1 MAKGVERSRLLAEVI
16 GIEVRIDSLL
26 LEEREIPWSEID
38 DLTVDEE
45 GIAVLLSTGE
55 RCQYSFGTA
64 TVRERRR
71 VAQALRERVMASI
84 LISVTGPEG
93 TLVAL
98 RRDARGEVFTRI
110 SVAGEI
116 SEAGRRG
123 AEALALRLAES
134 AGVMDAPLRWSASP
148 GSASPASFSA
158 TPTLG

>member
-1 MAKGVERSRLLAEVI
+1 MAKGVERSRLLAEVV
-16 GIEVRIDSLL
+16 GIKVRIDSLL

-45 GIAVLLSTGE
+45 GIAILLSTGE

-64 TVRERRR
+64 KVRERSR

-84 LISVTGPEG
+84 LLSVTGPEG

-98 RRDARGEVFTRI
+98 RRDAKGEVFTRI
-110 SVAGEI
+110 SVAEEI

-123 AEALALRLAES
+123 AEGLARRLAES
-134 AGVMDAPLRWSASP
+134 AGLNEAPLRWSASP
-148 GSASPASFSA
+148 VSFSA

>member
-1 MAKGVERSRLLAEVI
+1 MAKGVERSRLLAEVV
-16 GIEVRIDSLL
+16 GIKVRIDSLL

-45 GIAVLLSTGE
+45 GIAILLSTGQ

-64 TVRERRR
+64 KVRERSR

-98 RRDARGEVFTRI
+98 RRDAKGEVFTRI

-123 AEALALRLAES
+123 AEGLARRLAES
-134 AGVMDAPLRWSASP
+134 AGLNEAPPRWSASP
-148 GSASPASFSA
+148 VSFSA

>member
-1 MAKGVERSRLLAEVI
+1 VAKKIARSRLLAEVL
-16 GIEVRIDSLL
+16 GIKVSMDSLL
-26 LEEREIPWSEID
+26 LEERDIPWSEID

-45 GIAVLLSTGE
+45 GIAALLSTGE
-55 RCQYSFGTA
+55 RCQYSFGKA
-64 TVRERRR
+64 PIRDRRK

-134 AGVMDAPLRWSASP
+134 AGVIDAPLRW
-148 GSASPASFSA
+148 SASPASFSA

>member
-1 MAKGVERSRLLAEVI
+1 MAKKVERSRLLAEVI
-16 GIEVRIDSLL
+16 GMKVNMDSLL

-38 DLTVDEE
+38 DVNVDEE
-45 GIAVLLSTGE
+45 GIVALLSTGE
-55 RCQYSFGTA
+55 RCQHSFGSA
-64 TVRERRR
+64 TVRDRRR
-71 VAQALRERVMASI
+71 VAQAVRERVMASI
-84 LISVTGPEG
+84 LISVAGPEG

-110 SVAGEI
+110 SVTGEI

-134 AGVMDAPLRWSASP
+134 AGVIDAPLRW
-148 GSASPASFSA
+148 SASPASFSA